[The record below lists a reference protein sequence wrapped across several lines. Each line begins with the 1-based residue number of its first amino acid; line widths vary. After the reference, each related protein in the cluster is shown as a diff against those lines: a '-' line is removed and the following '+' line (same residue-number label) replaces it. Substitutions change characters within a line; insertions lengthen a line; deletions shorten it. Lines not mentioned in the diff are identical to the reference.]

1 MLVLYICY
9 DGILDN
15 LGQTQVLPYI
25 FGLNDKGFNF
35 IIFSFERHDR
45 TKEEFKKQK
54 QILKTR
60 GIKWYHLNF
69 YPKKYNR
76 FLRLI
81 LGPIK
86 LNYIIRKNKI
96 NFAHIR
102 SINAGTVYLLSLI
115 KLPFIYDM
123 RCFAGQLGDYGLI
136 KNKWI
141 LKIFLIFEKLLI
153 NKSKGIVVLDKSG
166 ADYLQKYSKN
176 KIPLQVIPTAT
187 NIKKF
192 EKNKVDINKEEIKFV
207 LLGGAQFPYLPE
219 RALDF
224 IKFLSKNQ
232 VKCTLDIINQRHH
245 EYIKKIVR
253 EVNFPEELLKVF
265 SLNPNDIFNK
275 LPHYDCGLVFIES
288 GDWIRMSSPTKIGEY
303 LAAGLHVVG
312 LEGIEILERL
322 SMETKSVD
330 ILPRYKDFD
339 FNKISVIIRK
349 IKSNNRKRESI
360 AIAKK
365 YYDLETAVSKY
376 LKLYNNFL

>member
-141 LKIFLIFEKLLI
+141 LKIFLIFEKFLI

-265 SLNPNDIFNK
+265 ALNPNDIFNK

>member
-166 ADYLQKYSKN
+166 EDYLQKYSKN

-265 SLNPNDIFNK
+265 ALNPNDIFNK

>member
-1 MLVLYICY
+1 M
-9 DGILDN
+9 
-15 LGQTQVLPYI
+15 
-25 FGLNDKGFNF
+25 
-35 IIFSFERHDR
+35 
-45 TKEEFKKQK
+45 
-54 QILKTR
+54 
-60 GIKWYHLNF
+60 
-69 YPKKYNR
+69 
-76 FLRLI
+76 
-81 LGPIK
+81 
-86 LNYIIRKNKI
+86 
-96 NFAHIR
+96 
-102 SINAGTVYLLSLI
+102 
-115 KLPFIYDM
+115 
-123 RCFAGQLGDYGLI
+123 
-136 KNKWI
+136 
-141 LKIFLIFEKLLI
+141 
-153 NKSKGIVVLDKSG
+153 
-166 ADYLQKYSKN
+166 
-176 KIPLQVIPTAT
+176 QVIPTAT

-265 SLNPNDIFNK
+265 ALNPNDIFNK

>member
-81 LGPIK
+81 VGPIK

-166 ADYLQKYSKN
+166 EDYLQKYSKN

-265 SLNPNDIFNK
+265 ALNPNDIFNK